1 QLLEPWDGPAS
12 ICFTDGEIV
21 GATLDRN
28 GLRPSRYTLTK
39 DDRLIMA
46 SEAGALPTDPALA
59 VEKGRLQP
67 GKIFV
72 LDMKKG
78 RIIRDEE
85 LKNTICTSKPYRKW
99 LLQYKMHLSELLAP
113 PIPPKRIA
121 DPVMLRQRQQLF
133 GITSEELKMVLAPMA
148 QSGKEPIGSMGADT
162 PLAILSNQSQ
172 HISHYFKQQFAQVS
186 NPPIDPI
193 REKLVMSLQTW
204 IGSSKNV
211 LAESP
216 EGCKQICLPHP
227 ILTGEEFEKIRQI
240 RHPDYQSVILDSTFA
255 LGERLEDAIDTLC
268 KKADAALAKG
278 VNVLIISDRNVG
290 PERAPIPAL
299 LAVGAVHHHLIRKG
313 DRGLATLILETG
325 EAREVH
331 HFATLIGYGALA
343 IHPYMAYESIHEYSY
358 RDPRLQ
364 GKPIPEVQLNYI
376 KAINYGLRKVLS
388 KMGISTLQSYHGAM
402 IFEILGINREVVD
415 KCFTG
420 SVSRIQGLGF
430 DDIAKEVLIRHK
442 LAFQTDSATR
452 LEIGGLYQWKRKGEK
467 HLLNPKTIHLLQKS
481 TRSNDYQLFK
491 QYAEEINTHLEK
503 TITLRHLL
511 DFQGGT
517 PIPIEEVE
525 PLENILK
532 RFATGA
538 MSFGSLSHEAHST
551 LAIAMNRIGAKSNS
565 GEGGEDE
572 SRYRVQENGDW
583 QRSAVKQVASG
594 RFGVTSYYLSEAD

>member
-1 QLLEPWDGPAS
+1 M
-12 ICFTDGEIV
+12 
-21 GATLDRN
+21 DRN

-46 SEAGALPTDPALA
+46 SEAGALPIDPALA

-85 LKNTICTSKPYRKW
+85 LKNTICTNKPYRKW

-133 GITSEELKMVLAPMA
+133 GITSEELKMVLSPMA

-227 ILTGEEFEKIRQI
+227 ILTGLEFEKIRQI

-255 LGERLEDAIDTLC
+255 LGERLESAIDRLC
-268 KKADAALAKG
+268 EEADAAL
-278 VNVLIISDRNVG
+278 VNNINVLIISDRNVG
-290 PERAPIPAL
+290 PERAPVPAL

-358 RDPRLQ
+358 RDPQLA
-364 GKPIPEVQLNYI
+364 GKPIPEIQQNYI
-376 KAINYGLRKVLS
+376 NAIEYGLRKVLS

-402 IFEILGINREVVD
+402 IFE
-415 KCFTG
+415 
-420 SVSRIQGLGF
+420 
-430 DDIAKEVLIRHK
+430 
-442 LAFQTDSATR
+442 
-452 LEIGGLYQWKRKGEK
+452 
-467 HLLNPKTIHLLQKS
+467 
-481 TRSNDYQLFK
+481 
-491 QYAEEINTHLEK
+491 
-503 TITLRHLL
+503 
-511 DFQGGT
+511 
-517 PIPIEEVE
+517 
-525 PLENILK
+525 
-532 RFATGA
+532 
-538 MSFGSLSHEAHST
+538 
-551 LAIAMNRIGAKSNS
+551 
-565 GEGGEDE
+565 
-572 SRYRVQENGDW
+572 
-583 QRSAVKQVASG
+583 
-594 RFGVTSYYLSEAD
+594 